1 MGSCRKR
8 LLVFKFV
15 SRGCEPRFWLVSLAL
30 FVLRAPAAEDHWS
43 QLVSQGLAQQASA
56 NYAEADAT
64 FRSALKLVETGPDWK
79 PTARTLSFLARTD
92 QSLGRFDEAETLY
105 RKALKLDQDH
115 GSALDA
121 AAVQINLARIGETRN
136 HAAQSLALCEEAI
149 RTFRDLLGPAHPFVA
164 DGLDTLASLYMS
176 LGEDL
181 KAASTFEQSL
191 AIREKARPADGL
203 RLAATLNNF
212 AGLQMTLGRYKEA
225 ETSYRRAL
233 DLRERGL
240 GSEHPQTAETRLGL
254 VTLYTNERQFTK
266 ADSLAPLV
274 LPALTASLGTD
285 HVRVANASEEIAALD
300 EQEGRLEDAELLLK
314 RARAIY
320 LKAFGPEYG
329 HIAVVLTR
337 LSEIDFDRKD
347 YKGAE
352 ELCRQALQI
361 GREAFGPEHPEY
373 AAILH
378 RLAMTLL
385 IEARY
390 EESATALAQ
399 ALEIRQRSL
408 GANHPSTARWELD
421 YALVLRKVHRKK
433 EAEQIEARAR
443 QTLHDAER
451 DNGQGYSVDIKDLER
466 ASKLL

>member
-1 MGSCRKR
+1 VSK
-8 LLVFKFV
+8 LV
-15 SRGCEPRFWLVSLAL
+15 SRACVPRFWSVALAL
-30 FVLRAPAAEDHWS
+30 FVLRAPAAEDQWA
-43 QLVSQGLAQQASA
+43 QLVTQGLAQQGSA
-56 NYAEADAT
+56 NYVEADAT
-64 FRSALKLVETGPDWK
+64 FRSALTLVETGANWK
-79 PTARTLSFLARTD
+79 PTARTLSFLARTE
-92 QSLGRFDEAETLY
+92 QSLGRFDEAESLY

-115 GSALDA
+115 WSALDA
-121 AAVQINLARIGETRN
+121 AAVQINLARIGEIRN
-136 HAAQSLALCEEAI
+136 HAAQSLPPCEEAI
-149 RTFRDLLGPAHPFVA
+149 RTFRELLGPAHPFVA

-176 LGEDL
+176 LGQDL

-191 AIREKARPADGL
+191 AIREKARPADSL

-240 GSEHPQTAETRLGL
+240 GNGHPETAETRLGL

-274 LPALTASLGTD
+274 LPQLTASLGAD

-300 EQEGRLEDAELLLK
+300 EREGRLEEAERLLK

-320 LKAFGPEYG
+320 VKAFGEEYG

-337 LSEIDFDRKD
+337 LSQLDIDRRD

-352 ELCRQALQI
+352 ELCLQAVPIGRQA
-361 GREAFGPEHPEY
+361 FGAEHPEY

-378 RLAMTLL
+378 QLAMIYLL
-385 IEARY
+385 EGRC
-390 EESATALAQ
+390 EESLTALSK
-399 ALEIRQRSL
+399 ALEVRERSL
-408 GANHPSTARWELD
+408 GANHPYTARWELD
-421 YALVLRKVHRKK
+421 YASALRKVHRKR

-466 ASKLL
+466 AGKLL